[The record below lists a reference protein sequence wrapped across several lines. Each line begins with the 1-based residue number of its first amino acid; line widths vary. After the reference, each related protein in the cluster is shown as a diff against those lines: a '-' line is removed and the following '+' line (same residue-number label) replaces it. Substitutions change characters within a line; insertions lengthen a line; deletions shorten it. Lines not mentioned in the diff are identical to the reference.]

1 MWFKNIQVYKL
12 GNLKTFSEEELEKV
26 LTNEMFVPC
35 GEHDIT
41 KTGFEFFFEDDPE
54 EKRTRKVGNCY
65 FFRLRTEDKLIPSS
79 VVKDRLKARVQKYME
94 ENDNKK
100 PSKNEKESFKEAI
113 IIGLAKNAFVA
124 SKYLEGYI
132 DYDNKLLIV
141 NAGSP
146 KKSEEFI
153 SYLRAAFGGSLEAVP
168 FATSDDISSTITGW
182 LSNHSVPKEFDVGIN
197 CELKDLDGGVIS
209 VKKHDV
215 DTEEVTQ
222 HIENGKT
229 AVKLELVWQKRV
241 RFSLTS
247 KFEIKSI
254 KMEDIIKEDIKDELG
269 DSKDIY
275 NEFQANM
282 LMMTGDFAEI
292 ISDLERSVD

>member
-1 MWFKNIQVYKL
+1 M
-12 GNLKTFSEEELEKV
+12 
-26 LTNEMFVPC
+26 
-35 GEHDIT
+35 
-41 KTGFEFFFEDDPE
+41 
-54 EKRTRKVGNCY
+54 
-65 FFRLRTEDKLIPSS
+65 
-79 VVKDRLKARVQKYME
+79 
-94 ENDNKK
+94 
-100 PSKNEKESFKEAI
+100 
-113 IIGLAKNAFVA
+113 
-124 SKYLEGYI
+124 
-132 DYDNKLLIV
+132 
-141 NAGSP
+141 
-146 KKSEEFI
+146 
-153 SYLRAAFGGSLEAVP
+153 
-168 FATSDDISSTITGW
+168 
-182 LSNHSVPKEFDVGIN
+182 
-197 CELKDLDGGVIS
+197 KDLDGGVIS